1 MADTHLPIV
10 DIPVA
15 FNIDPFDPAPPTP
28 QWTNLAQ
35 WVTAIGSAQ
44 RGRQYELDQN
54 QTGNMSFDVHD
65 PNETFN
71 PQNTGSAVSP
81 NVQPY
86 RKVLAYATWPNPP
99 GNLFNL
105 TYNATDG
112 GFESYTNGTALATLW
127 PGSANFN
134 CTASATVTTVNP
146 RTGLNCATFAFNA
159 GVNPSWLF
167 VIPTIPGVQYTASA
181 WVRQTAA
188 NPMWLFINGGVAGA
202 TSTTINAY
210 VRLSVTFT
218 ATATTHQLVVGVNG
232 ASVGVTTMNV
242 DDIQLDR
249 GAAAL
254 TNTTTGGL
262 QRSFWTAGYVERW
275 PSQWEDQGFRGK
287 HTLPCVGPFFTL
299 ANQNLNTELRNSI
312 LAKSPNYYW
321 PLTESGTTVD
331 SWGDISGNQGPPL
344 KRVDGKYGAG
354 TLDSGADIAVAGD
367 PGSGGVHILNGAG
380 GTRLMSI
387 LSIGQDGIK
396 LPGPVGGSYEL
407 TLAFVMKR
415 PSAAQLDAQYLV
427 LRNDDSSWSITFGG
441 DSPNGTLSWFSSGH
455 GHFGDNWGDNKP
467 HLFILTFSSVAGT
480 VTLNAYVDNTQPL
493 AGTGFF
499 FSTAVDLSKMWL
511 EVAGENVK
519 GNPGTGF
526 NQELTI
532 ADLQYWSRVITG
544 PERADLYNAFIGYYG
559 AGAFENTGQRLTRWL
574 TQYGLSSFA
583 TDIQTGNSL
592 CGVSQA
598 SAGQTILDAAQ
609 GLAKM
614 EFGNFYESATGIAFR
629 QRSDRYLKTV
639 PTIVLGER
647 ADLGEYPYQGDI
659 TFDFDPTYVYNDADI
674 TVIGGQTAHAEDAAS
689 QRRYGRKTFG
699 PETFNYANDNDATDA
714 VNYVVG
720 YYKIARPRV
729 EQVTLDLATGRI
741 TGSDGTMW
749 PLGLQ
754 LEVGQLVRVMRRAK
768 AANSGAGITMQQD
781 YFIENVNHNGID
793 FETGTWFVTLQLSP
807 ALTLRPWILEDPTYG
822 LLESTTYLAF

>member
-1 MADTHLPIV
+1 MADAHFPIV

-15 FNIDPFDPAPPTP
+15 FNVDPFDPAPPTP

-35 WVTAIGSAQ
+35 WVTAISSAQ

-86 RKVLAYATWPNPP
+86 RKVLAYATWPNTP

-105 TYNATDG
+105 TYNSTDG
-112 GFESYTNGTALATLW
+112 SFESYTNGTALSTLW

-134 CTASATVTTVNP
+134 CTANTTVTTVNP
-146 RTGLNCATFAFNA
+146 RTGLNCATFAFNS

-210 VRLSVTFT
+210 VRLTVTFT
-218 ATATTHQLVVGVNG
+218 ATATTHQLVVGVSG

-254 TNTTTGGL
+254 TNTTSGGL
-262 QRSFWTAGYVERW
+262 QRSFWTPGYVERW

-287 HTLPCVGPFFTL
+287 HSLPCVGPFFTL

-321 PLTESGTTVD
+321 PLTESGTSVL
-331 SWGDISGNQGPPL
+331 SWGDISGNQGPAL

-354 TLDSGADIAVAGD
+354 TLDTGAALPVAGD
-367 PGSGGVHILNGAG
+367 PGSGGVHSLNGAG
-380 GTRLMSI
+380 GSRLMSI
-387 LSIGQDGIK
+387 LSVGQDGIK
-396 LPGPVGGSYEL
+396 LPGPSGGDWEL
-407 TLAFVMKR
+407 TISFVAKR
-415 PSAAQLDAQYLV
+415 LV
-427 LRNDDSSWSITFGG
+427 PAHTDLEMVTFRNDDGSYSLQLTGG
-441 DSPNGTLSWFSSGH
+441 LTTGNLIWAVSSG
-455 GHFGDNWGDNKP
+455 GSFGDQWGDGKP
-467 HLFILTFSSVAGT
+467 HIYILTIKAVAG
-480 VTLNAYVDNTQPL
+480 VWTLNAYVDNTQPL
-493 AGTGFF
+493 SGGTFTFGTNFHLE
-499 FSTAVDLSKMWL
+499 TMWL
-511 EVAGENVK
+511 ELFGGNTK
-519 GNPGTGF
+519 GNPFTGF
-526 NQELTI
+526 DQDVTM
-532 ADLQYWSRVITG
+532 ADFAYWSRVITG

-559 AGAFENTGQRLTRWL
+559 AGAFENTGQRLSRWL
-574 TQYGLSSFA
+574 TEYGLSAFA
-583 TDIQTGNSL
+583 NDIQPGNSL

-598 SAGQTILDAAQ
+598 SAGQTILDAGIAQ
-609 GLAKM
+609 AKM
-614 EFGNFYESATGIAFR
+614 EFGNFYESATGVAFR

-639 PTIVLGER
+639 PTLVLGER
-647 ADLGEYPYQGDI
+647 ADLGEYPYQGDV

-674 TVIGGQTAHAEDAAS
+674 TASGGQTAHAEDLTS
-689 QRRYGRKTFG
+689 QKRFGRKTFG
-699 PETFNYANDNDATDA
+699 PETFNYASGNDATDA
-714 VNYVVG
+714 ANYIVG
-720 YYKIARPRV
+720 FYKIARPRV
-729 EQVTLDLATGRI
+729 QQVTLDLATGRI

-749 PLGLQ
+749 PLGIQ
-754 LEVGQLVRVMRRAK
+754 LEIGQLVRVMRRAK
-768 AANSGAGITMQQD
+768 AANAGAGITIQQD

-793 FETGTWFVTLQLSP
+793 FEAGTWFVTLQLSP